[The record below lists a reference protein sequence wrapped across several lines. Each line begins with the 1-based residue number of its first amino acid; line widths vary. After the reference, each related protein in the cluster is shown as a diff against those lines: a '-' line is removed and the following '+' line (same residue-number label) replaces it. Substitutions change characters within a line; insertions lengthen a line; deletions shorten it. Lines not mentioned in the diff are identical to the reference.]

1 MDANTIAMMSMIMGS
16 WITIFGAILW
26 QSYRHEDGIKSVN
39 TSVSALETRVATLET
54 KVEAI
59 DDKVTVLD
67 DKVTVLD
74 GRVTVLDGKIDA
86 LAGDVADTRERVA
99 RIEGH
104 LMAPGSFTT
113 GGLSPAA
120 PDEPRPEGRSSD
132 PDRRQAAG

>member
-39 TSVSALETRVATLET
+39 TSVAALETRAMALET
-54 KVEAI
+54 KVDAL
-59 DDKVTVLD
+59 DSKVD
-67 DKVTVLD
+67 A
-74 GRVTVLDGKIDA
+74 LDGKVDA

-132 PDRRQAAG
+132 PDHRQAG

>member
-39 TSVSALETRVATLET
+39 SSVSALETRVATLET

-67 DKVTVLD
+67 
-74 GRVTVLDGKIDA
+74 GRLTVLDGKIDA
-86 LAGDVADTRERVA
+86 LAGGVADTRERVA

-132 PDRRQAAG
+132 PDRRQAG

>member
-26 QSYRHEDGIKSVN
+26 QSNRHEDGIKSVN
-39 TSVSALETRVATLET
+39 TSVSALETKVSTLET
-54 KVEAI
+54 KVDAI

-67 DKVTVLD
+67 GKITVLD
-74 GRVTVLDGKIDA
+74 DKIDA
-86 LAGDVADTRERVA
+86 LASDVADTRERVA

-132 PDRRQAAG
+132 PDRRQAG

>member
-1 MDANTIAMMSMIMGS
+1 MPGPPRVCAAMRAGTTADRSS
-16 WITIFGAILW
+16 NASTFRSSL
-26 QSYRHEDGIKSVN
+26 H
-39 TSVSALETRVATLET
+39 LLET
-54 KVEAI
+54 KVDAI
-59 DDKVTVLD
+59 DG
-67 DKVTVLD
+67 KVTVLD

-132 PDRRQAAG
+132 PDQRQAAG